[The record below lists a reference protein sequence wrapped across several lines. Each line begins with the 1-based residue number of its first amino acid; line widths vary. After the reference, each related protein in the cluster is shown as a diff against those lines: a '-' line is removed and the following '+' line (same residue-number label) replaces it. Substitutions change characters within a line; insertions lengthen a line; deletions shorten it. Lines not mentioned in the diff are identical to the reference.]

1 MDTAQ
6 LKKIIGNYTQFTE
19 DVKEYQYGFGKGN
32 KRGSGNIL
40 CAGNGADCSKA
51 KWLELYD
58 PKTEDL
64 SWISDV
70 FPNIEV
76 LELAEN
82 KPQKLKSL
90 DGIEGLKN
98 LKSIIVNSQFDENCQ
113 LEIKNLSPTINELY
127 LWYTKLDFN
136 ILNNQMN
143 FIYLHEN
150 QVTNF
155 DKIKSINCNY
165 LKLHDIKDDRGSKIG
180 VENFQ
185 GEFKDF
191 SI

>member
-1 MDTAQ
+1 MDTKQ
-6 LKKIIGNYTQFTE
+6 IKKLVGNYTQFTE
-19 DVKEYQYGFGKGN
+19 EAKEYKYGYGKGN

-40 CAGNGADCSKA
+40 WAANGADCTKA

-64 SWISDV
+64 NWISDV

-90 DGIEGLKN
+90 NGIENLKN
-98 LKSIIVNSQFDENCQ
+98 LKTIVVNSQFDKNTE
-113 LEIKNLSPTINELY
+113 LEINSINPTVRELY
-127 LWYTKLDFN
+127 LWYTKIDFN
-136 ILNNQMN
+136 ILNDKMN
-143 FIYLHEN
+143 FIYLHET
-150 QVTNF
+150 QVSNL
-155 DKIKSINCNY
+155 DSIKNIECNY
-165 LKLHDIKDDRGSKIG
+165 LKLYNIFNESGSKMEI
-180 VENFQ
+180 ENFD

-191 SI
+191 AL